1 MLLVV
6 CPNLAIDRILV
17 VDHFEQSKVQRS
29 RSVCIQPGG
38 KGSNVARVYRQLG
51 GEVVLVGFVG
61 RRDGDSITEPLR
73 RMGVHVDAVTG
84 YEAESRTCTI
94 VCDPQAGTQPTV
106 IKEGSAE
113 IEPGSAEQLLAKN
126 RKSIRRVDGALTT
139 GRLSNG
145 LADELYA

>member
-94 VCDPQAGTQPTV
+94 VCDPQAGTHPTV
-106 IKEGSAE
+106 INEESAE
-113 IEPGSAEQLLAKN
+113 IEPGSAQEILNKIE
-126 RKSIRRVDGALTT
+126 KWSRRGDGV
-139 GRLSNG
+139 LSNRC
-145 LADELYA
+145 

>member
-6 CPNLAIDRILV
+6 CPNLALHRILE
-17 VDHFEQSKVQRS
+17 VDNFQATKVQRS

-38 KGSNVARVYRQLG
+38 KGSNVGRVYRQLG

-84 YEAESRTCTI
+84 YEGQSRACTI
-94 VCDPQAGTQPTV
+94 VCDPQAGTHPTV
-106 IKEGSAE
+106 INEESAG
-113 IEPGSAEQLLAKN
+113 IEPG
-126 RKSIRRVDGALTT
+126 
-139 GRLSNG
+139 
-145 LADELYA
+145 